1 MENLDFFN
9 NLLIQEKSTTLKLL
23 QNMQLRLKIESTKK
37 KIAELKQTLD
47 FTQSENLKLKQNLNI
62 LDPDSAISN
71 QNLKPNDVL
80 FEDLKKS
87 REIMRSK
94 LETTKSKSF
103 ILHYQFSNMT
113 ILESLLVLVFGY
125 LLSAFFNNFG

>member
-9 NLLIQEKSTTLKLL
+9 NLLIKDKTSTITLI
-23 QNMQLRLKIESTKK
+23 QNMQLRMKIESKK
-37 KIAELKQTLD
+37 KELLKLKQILD
-47 FTQSENLKLKQNLNI
+47 FTQSENSKLKQNLNI
-62 LDPDSAISN
+62 LDPDLAISN
-71 QNLKPNDVL
+71 QPIKPNEVF
-80 FEDLKKS
+80 FEDLKES